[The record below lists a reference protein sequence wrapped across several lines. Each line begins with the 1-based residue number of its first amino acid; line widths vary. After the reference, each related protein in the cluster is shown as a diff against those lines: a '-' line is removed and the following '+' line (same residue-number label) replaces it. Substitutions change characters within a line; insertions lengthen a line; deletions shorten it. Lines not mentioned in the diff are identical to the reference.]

1 MSDGRGEEPS
11 AGAAWRPTADRRA
24 LLERARLLGRTRAF
38 FERRGVL
45 EVETPTL
52 SAAGVTDPQIES
64 LVTRVRGIPGRFFLS
79 TSPEF
84 PMKRLLAAG
93 SGDIYQLCKVFRD
106 GELGRWHNTE
116 FTLLE
121 WYRLGF
127 DDAALMTEVEALLGD
142 LLAAERPLEAAERL
156 RYAEAM
162 RRHAGVDPHASSDS
176 ELERAAAHH
185 GVAVGAELDRD
196 AKLDL
201 LMALV
206 VGPKLGRGRP
216 CFVCDY
222 PASQASLARL
232 KPGFPPVAARFEL
245 YLDGIELANGFHEL
259 SHARE
264 LRDRFVRDLETRRS
278 RGQIEPPLDEHL
290 LAALDAGLPDCA
302 GVALG
307 FDRLVAVALGAAR
320 LSQAMAFP
328 IDRA

>member
-1 MSDGRGEEPS
+1 MSDGRGDEPIA
-11 AGAAWRPTADRRA
+11 AGSWRPTADRQA
-24 LLERARLLGRTRAF
+24 LVKRARLVARTRAF

-45 EVETPTL
+45 EVETPIL
-52 SAAGVTDPQIES
+52 SPAGVSDPQIES
-64 LVTRVRGIPGRFFLS
+64 LMTRVAGMPGRFFLS

-106 GELGRWHNTE
+106 GERGRWHNPE

-127 DDAALMTEVEALLGD
+127 DDAALMTEVDALLGE
-142 LLAAERPLEAAERL
+142 LLAPERPLEAAERAS
-156 RYAEAM
+156 YAEVM
-162 RRHAGVDPHASSDS
+162 RRHAGVDPHAASDE
-176 ELERAAAHH
+176 ELERAAVDH
-185 GVAVGAELDRD
+185 GVAVGTALDRD

-201 LMALV
+201 LMGLV

-222 PASQASLARL
+222 PVSQASLARL

-264 LRDRFVRDLETRRS
+264 QRDRFVRDLEMRRA
-278 RGQIEPPLDEHL
+278 RGQIEPPMDEKL
-290 LAALDAGLPDCA
+290 LAALEAGLPDCA

-307 FDRLVAVALGAAR
+307 FDRLVALALGAAR